1 MTHDGKVDMEGLSRL
16 VDYQQAAGVDGIVVV
31 GTTGESATLSQAERL
46 VVLQRCREW
55 VSNDRTVIAGT
66 GSNSTEEALKFT
78 QAAWEAGAT
87 HALLVDPYYNA
98 PSSLE
103 MRREYYVPIAR
114 ALPEMGI
121 MPYVIPGRTGTRLEP
136 ADLALLREDCRNV
149 VGVKDATGSEEYSR
163 EVRSLAG
170 KDFSILSGDDARTR
184 SLIEDPAIR
193 SQGVISVMSNVLPG
207 ALSTY
212 VSNLR
217 LGHSLPA
224 ALEQQAQVLEPLL
237 SLVTVETEEPVSKG
251 IVRVKARNPVPV
263 KTIMNILGI
272 PAGPCRPP
280 LGRLT
285 HTALSSVLFALR
297 SAHQLCPGLFSEVE
311 AAFDIS
317 VEDRLQ
323 NARHWEGLAYDD

>member
-1 MTHDGKVDMEGLSRL
+1 MTPDGRIDDEGLRRL
-16 VDYQQAAGVDGIVVV
+16 IDYQQAAGVDGIVAV
-31 GTTGESATLSQAERL
+31 GTTGESSTLSPAERL
-46 VVLQRCREW
+46 VVLQCCLDR
-55 VSNDRTVIAGT
+55 VKNDLIVIAGT
-66 GSNSTEEALKFT
+66 GSNSTEEALRST
-78 QAAWEAGAT
+78 RAAWDAGVM

-103 MRREYYVPIAR
+103 IRREYYGPIAR

-121 MPYVIPGRTGTRLEP
+121 LPYVIPGRTGTRLEP
-136 ADLALLREDCRNV
+136 PDLALLREACPNV

-170 KDFSILSGDDARTR
+170 VDFAILSGDDARTR

-212 VSNLR
+212 VKELR
-217 LGHSLPA
+217 LSQSQPSVLGH
-224 ALEQQAQVLEPLL
+224 QARGLEPLL
-237 SLVTVETEEPVSKG
+237 SLVTVEAAERVSKG

-263 KTIMNILGI
+263 KTIMNILGM

-285 HTALSSVLFALR
+285 RIALNSILNALR
-297 SAHQLCPGLFSEVE
+297 SAHEQCPGLFDQVEEV
-311 AAFDIS
+311 FDVS
-317 VEDRLQ
+317 VEDRLH
-323 NARHWEGLAYDD
+323 NERHWEGLAYDD

>member
-1 MTHDGKVDMEGLSRL
+1 MTPDRRIDKEGLRRL
-16 VDYQQAAGVDGIVVV
+16 VDYQQAAGVEGIVTV
-31 GTTGESATLSQAERL
+31 GTTGESATLSPAERL

-55 VSNDRTVIAGT
+55 VNNDLTVIAGT
-66 GSNSTEEALKFT
+66 GSNSTEEALKST
-78 QAAWEAGAT
+78 QAAWDAGAT

-103 MRREYYVPIAR
+103 MRREYYGPIAR

-136 ADLALLREDCRNV
+136 ADLALLREDCPNV

-207 ALSTY
+207 TLSTY
-212 VSNLR
+212 VNDLR
-217 LGHSLPA
+217 LGQSLPTV
-224 ALEQQAQVLEPLL
+224 LEQQAQILEPLL
-237 SLVTVETEEPVSKG
+237 SLVTVETEERVSKG

-263 KTIMNILGI
+263 KTIMNILGM

-285 HTALSSVLFALR
+285 HTALSSILFALR
-297 SAHQLCPGLFSEVE
+297 SAYQMCPGLFDEIES
-311 AAFDIS
+311 AFDIS